1 MLSELSHYV
10 TLPVVQKYSFDAY
23 ETWQLMYLWSA
34 KGTFP
39 TLSSGEWDCNLLW
52 LIVPSPL
59 SSINILSNL
68 LFLQGFTDHV
78 LATILTARDKYYTLP
93 QTAPSRS
100 SCPHTPLCHLHKG
113 RPVASANLHT
123 SESLQVCISTPQVL
137 RCNYLTAYCLPHL
150 PGLSVQENSW
160 SLPSDKR
167 TNLIPCWTPYAPPD
181 AFGGSSYIAAL

>member
-1 MLSELSHYV
+1 MTVNVSVVCKRYIPNTFFWWVGLQSFV
-10 TLPVVQKYSFDAY
+10 TDSPESAVVHQH
-23 ETWQLMYLWSA
+23 
-34 KGTFP
+34 
-39 TLSSGEWDCNLLW
+39 
-52 LIVPSPL
+52 
-59 SSINILSNL
+59 ILSNL

-123 SESLQVCISTPQVL
+123 SESLQVCLSTPQVL

-167 TNLIPCWTPYAPPD
+167 TNLIPCWTPYAPLD
-181 AFGGSSYIAAL
+181 AFGGSSNIAAL